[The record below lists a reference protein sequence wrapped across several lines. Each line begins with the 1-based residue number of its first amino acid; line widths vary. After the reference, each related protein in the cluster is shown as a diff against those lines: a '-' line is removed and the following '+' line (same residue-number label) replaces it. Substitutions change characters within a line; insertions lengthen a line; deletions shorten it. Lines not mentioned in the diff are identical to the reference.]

1 MRNKLFK
8 QSLIKLSLLVFV
20 VFALMGCKKD
30 EPTPDDKPAE
40 HVHELVLHEAVEATT
55 EKDGNSAYYSCKGCD
70 KFFSDKDGKNEIAKD
85 SWVIAK
91 IVVEDKGTFTIK
103 VIDLDGEV
111 LVNDKVN
118 VDEYAN
124 VYELITN
131 KYNAVASMSDYG
143 AFVTSIKDSI
153 VDANW
158 SLMIYV
164 NDVSSWDSADK
175 IVPKKDDVIEFRNE
189 CWAAVDYG
197 YGTSMDEVDVL
208 LDKVV
213 YSYLKN
219 QMKDTVEGIKD
230 YTGSTYWEMLMI
242 DLVKRSGMDQKVVD
256 YKLTEDLQNQLK
268 AVNLDELTGANIGK
282 YFSHAYVAGLVD
294 KDFNT
299 KYTTVLESLTTWSD
313 NYQDYVTPFVVFPA
327 AFLDLGDKIPEA
339 VRTEAINGST
349 EYGPTGNLWKALG
362 QSLFSDRSEA
372 FNLSEYL
379 KAYEGTYDWASNV
392 DNATALMVAA
402 AFGVDARQT
411 KVTYNEQELDYVN
424 YILTRYYDSNLGFV
438 KIYDNDTALQPS
450 TNQIYA
456 ALLAYKAYR
465 YTNAPA
471 NIFGPLAYE
480 VPAE

>member
-1 MRNKLFK
+1 MKMRNKLFK
-8 QSLIKLSLLVFV
+8 LFLLVFV
-20 VFALMGCKKD
+20 VFALMGCKSN
-30 EPTPDDKPAE
+30 EPKPEDKPLE
-40 HVHELVLHEAVEATT
+40 HTHELVLHEAVEATT
-55 EKDGNSAYYSCKGCD
+55 EKEGNSAYYSCKGCD
-70 KFFSDKDGKNEIAKD
+70 KYFSDKDGKNEIAKD

-111 LVNDKVN
+111 LVNDEVA
-118 VDEYAN
+118 VDKYAN
-124 VYELITN
+124 VYELIKN
-131 KYNAVASMSDYG
+131 DYEADASLSEYG
-143 AFVTSIKDSI
+143 AWINSIKGSV
-153 VDANW
+153 VDGNW
-158 SLMIYV
+158 SMMLYV
-164 NDVSSWDSADK
+164 NGESSWDSCDK
-175 IVPKKDDVIEFRNE
+175 VTPKKDDVIEFKNE

-197 YGTSMDEVDVL
+197 YGASMDAVDVL

-242 DLVKRSGMDQKVVD
+242 DLVKRSGMDSKVVD

-268 AVNLDELTGANIGK
+268 AVNLDEVTGANIGK
-282 YFSHAYVAGLVD
+282 YFSHAYVAGLV
-294 KDFNT
+294 KDDFSA
-299 KYTTVLESLTTWSD
+299 KYTTVLEGLTTWSD

-327 AFLDLGDKIPEA
+327 AFLELGDKIPET
-339 VRTEAINGST
+339 VLKEDINGST

-392 DNATALMVAA
+392 DNATALMVAS

-411 KVTYNEQELDYVN
+411 KVSYNGQELDYVN

-438 KIYDNDTALQPS
+438 KIYDADTALQPS

-465 YTNAPA
+465 YTKAPA
-471 NIFGPLAYE
+471 NIFGPLTYKA
-480 VPAE
+480 PAGAE

>member
-8 QSLIKLSLLVFV
+8 LFLLVFV
-20 VFALMGCKKD
+20 VFALMGCKSN
-30 EPTPDDKPAE
+30 EPKPEDKPLE
-40 HVHELVLHEAVEATT
+40 HTHELVLHEAVEATT
-55 EKDGNSAYYSCKGCD
+55 EKEGNSAYYSCKGCD
-70 KFFSDKDGKNEIAKD
+70 KYFSDKDGKNEIAKD

-111 LVNDKVN
+111 LVNDEVA
-118 VDEYAN
+118 VDKYAN
-124 VYELITN
+124 VYELIKN
-131 KYNAVASMSDYG
+131 DYEADASLSEYG
-143 AFVTSIKDSI
+143 AWINSIKGSV
-153 VDANW
+153 VDGNW
-158 SLMIYV
+158 SMMLYV
-164 NDVSSWDSADK
+164 NGESSWDSCDK
-175 IVPKKDDVIEFRNE
+175 VTPKKDDVIEFKNE

-197 YGTSMDEVDVL
+197 YGASMDAVDVL

-242 DLVKRSGMDQKVVD
+242 DLVKRSGMDSKVVD

-268 AVNLDELTGANIGK
+268 AVNLDEVTGANIGK
-282 YFSHAYVAGLVD
+282 YFSHAYVAGLV
-294 KDFNT
+294 KDDFSA
-299 KYTTVLESLTTWSD
+299 KYTTVLEGLTTWSD

-327 AFLDLGDKIPEA
+327 AFLELGDKIPET
-339 VRTEAINGST
+339 VLKEDINGST

-392 DNATALMVAA
+392 DNATALMVAS

-411 KVTYNEQELDYVN
+411 KVSYNGQELDYVN

-438 KIYDNDTALQPS
+438 KIYDADTALQPS

-465 YTNAPA
+465 YTKAPA
-471 NIFGPLAYE
+471 NIFGPLTYKA
-480 VPAE
+480 PAGAE